1 MNETLGTTA
10 LFSLVSTKPTLLVM
24 SDMAKVNQD
33 GSAAGSVKTPTQIYF
48 VPNPTLRNTI
58 STAPH
63 DFRDDLT
70 EIPAGTKVYDVYGT
84 DMQIR
89 KSIWPWVT
97 ARYARERRNS
107 AVKIGELVTQSEFTL
122 SQFGDTGIFFKHQR
136 YEDR

>member
-1 MNETLGTTA
+1 M
-10 LFSLVSTKPTLLVM
+10 
-24 SDMAKVNQD
+24 NQD

-70 EIPAGTKVYDVYGT
+70 AIPAGTKVYDVYGT